1 MTTSNLSVDLS
12 AGARVEGGLIAWLAV
27 LAFVVA
33 CLAFAGALPWVT
45 AYPPDWNLPFADWI
59 NVANDR
65 FVQIFQP
72 VFRGIA
78 WALDGPMRALQAAL
92 QWMPWPATILL
103 VGTLALS
110 ASGWRLALFTL
121 AALAYLVVV
130 GYWPQSMNT
139 MALVLLAVPLSVII
153 GFGLGVT
160 AFGAPRARVIIE
172 AILDCMQTMPAFA
185 YLIPLLLLFGFGP
198 VVGLIASAI
207 YAIPPMVRN
216 TLLGLQLVPSDIT
229 EAGTMSGCTKRQRFW
244 HVEVPAAMPQI
255 LVGVNQTTMAVLS
268 VVIIASIIG
277 GFEDIGWE
285 VLSSMRKAAFGQSLL
300 SGLVIALLAMV
311 IDRVTLGFARNR
323 AIRASGVK
331 TPWPQGWTL
340 VLVLIG
346 TVAFGALLRLFAPA
360 GGNPLPASNQWLD
373 QINVLNHWI
382 LGLVRDYGDAI
393 ETFKNAVLYYFMLPL
408 RIGMVGA
415 VTPFSWGFALTSTV
429 IAGYAVGLALVAGAL
444 ALRFGWRPA
453 LALIVAGA
461 FFYYGFS
468 NFPWPGFIALV
479 GMLAWR
485 VGGWRTAIFAL
496 AGMVFI
502 LVTGLW
508 APLMRSTYLCGLAV
522 FLCLLIGGA
531 LGMWAAHN
539 DRVSA
544 FLRPINDTL
553 QTMPQ
558 FVFLIPCLMFFK
570 VGEFTALIAVML
582 YAIVPPIRYVEHGI
596 RNVRPDVVEAARQ
609 MGCTPRQLLWQVK
622 LPLAMP
628 VIMLGLNQTIMAA
641 LSMLAIAAM
650 VGTRDLGQQVYIA
663 LGKADAGLG
672 LIAGLA
678 ISLVAMIADRIIRA
692 WCERRRAPGRR

>member
-12 AGARVEGGLIAWLAV
+12 ASPRVDGGLILWLGV
-27 LAFVVA
+27 FAFVVA

-45 AYPPDWNLPFADWI
+45 AYSPDWVLPVAGWIDAATDW
-59 NVANDR
+59 
-65 FVQIFQP
+65 FVHLFQP
-72 VFRGIA
+72 IFRGIA
-78 WALDGPMRALQAAL
+78 WALDGPMRALQAVL
-92 QWMPWPATILL
+92 QWIPWPATILL
-103 VGTLALS
+103 VAALALS
-110 ASGWRLALFTL
+110 ASGWRLALFSVL
-121 AALAYLVVV
+121 ALAYLVIV

-139 MALVLLAVPLSVII
+139 MALVFLAVPLSVII
-153 GFGLGVT
+153 GFGLGVM
-160 AFGAPRARVIIE
+160 AFRLPRARAIIE
-172 AILDCMQTMPAFA
+172 AALDCMQTMPAFA

-216 TLLGLQLVPSDIT
+216 TLLGLQQVPADIT

-285 VLSSMRKAAFGQSLL
+285 VLSSMRKAEFGQSLL
-300 SGLVIALLAMV
+300 SGLVIALLAML

-323 AIRASGVK
+323 AIRASGGK
-331 TPWPQGWTL
+331 APWPQGWAL
-340 VLVLIG
+340 VLVLAAI
-346 TVAFGALLRLFAPA
+346 VAFGALLRLFAPA

-373 QINVLNHWI
+373 QINLLNHWI
-382 LGLVRDYGDAI
+382 LNLVRDYGDAI

-415 VTPFSWGFALTSTV
+415 VTPFSWGFALTPSV

-453 LALIVAGA
+453 LALIAAGA

-468 NFPWPGFIALV
+468 SFPWPAFIALV

-508 APLMRSTYLCGLAV
+508 EPLMRSTYLCGLAV
-522 FLCLLIGGA
+522 LLCLLIGGA
-531 LGMWAAHN
+531 LGMWAAHS
-539 DRVSA
+539 DRVSV

-628 VIMLGLNQTIMAA
+628 VVMLGLNQTIMAA

-692 WCERRRAPGRR
+692 WCERQQAPSKR